1 MEPSTPIRNS
11 NPNVAKVTA
20 SPAARKGILPSLG
33 NDSISPMQRRRLIHQ
48 SCRER
53 YQAILETQ
61 ARATIRTN
69 PVAKRYLKATLPA
82 LRRHLLQ
89 VRNLQ
94 QRVARGVIGNAIW
107 QAISSLRNRE
117 SRRKRSA
124 ASRARNKKAEK
135 AMRKF
140 AKRLKIDSGPFNPY
154 VLQKDRQLT
163 AEEKKIHLDDDHF
176 LNDPSTRPQQDA
188 RILKRELDTNYI
200 LSNKVDLP
208 PRPSTNP
215 VYRA

>member
-11 NPNVAKVTA
+11 NPNAAKVTA
-20 SPAARKGILPSLG
+20 SPAASKRILPLLG
-33 NDSISPMQRRRLIHQ
+33 NDSISPMQRRILLHQ
-48 SCRER
+48 SRREK
-53 YQAILETQ
+53 YQAILEAK
-61 ARATIRTN
+61 ARATIRINLVTF
-69 PVAKRYLKATLPA
+69 RYLKPT
-82 LRRHLLQ
+82 RKHLLR
-89 VRNLQ
+89 VRNLRQ
-94 QRVARGVIGNAIW
+94 KVARRVIGSGMRPAFR
-107 QAISSLRNRE
+107 SLRNRL

-124 ASRARNKKAEK
+124 ASRVRNKKAEK
-135 AMRKF
+135 AMRRF

-208 PRPSTNP
+208 PRSSTNP
-215 VYRA
+215 VYSV

>member
-1 MEPSTPIRNS
+1 MAPSTPILTSNS
-11 NPNVAKVTA
+11 NVAKVTA
-20 SPAARKGILPSLG
+20 SPAAREGILQSNG
-33 NDSISPMQRRRLIHQ
+33 NDVSPMQSIRLTRQFRSIK
-48 SCRER
+48 
-53 YQAILETQ
+53 YQATLEAQ
-61 ARATIRTN
+61 ARAAIRINLGTF
-69 PVAKRYLKATLPA
+69 
-82 LRRHLLQ
+82 RHLRPTRKHLYR
-89 VRNLQ
+89 VRNLK
-94 QRVARGVIGNAIW
+94 QRVARRVIGSGMRPAFR
-107 QAISSLRNRE
+107 SLRNRL

-124 ASRARNKKAEK
+124 ASRVRNKKAEK
-135 AMRKF
+135 AMRRF

-163 AEEKKIHLDDDHF
+163 AEEKKIHLDEDHF

>member
-1 MEPSTPIRNS
+1 MY
-11 NPNVAKVTA
+11 KV
-20 SPAARKGILPSLG
+20 
-33 NDSISPMQRRRLIHQ
+33 
-48 SCRER
+48 
-53 YQAILETQ
+53 
-61 ARATIRTN
+61 
-69 PVAKRYLKATLPA
+69 
-82 LRRHLLQ
+82 
-89 VRNLQ
+89 
-94 QRVARGVIGNAIW
+94 
-107 QAISSLRNRE
+107 
-117 SRRKRSA
+117 
-124 ASRARNKKAEK
+124 
-135 AMRKF
+135 

-208 PRPSTNP
+208 PRSSTNP

>member
-1 MEPSTPIRNS
+1 MKSLQL
-11 NPNVAKVTA
+11 
-20 SPAARKGILPSLG
+20 ILR
-33 NDSISPMQRRRLIHQ
+33 Q
-48 SCRER
+48 
-53 YQAILETQ
+53 
-61 ARATIRTN
+61 
-69 PVAKRYLKATLPA
+69 K
-82 LRRHLLQ
+82 
-89 VRNLQ
+89 
-94 QRVARGVIGNAIW
+94 VARRVIGSGMRPAFR
-107 QAISSLRNRE
+107 SLRNRL

-124 ASRARNKKAEK
+124 ASRVRNKKAEK
-135 AMRKF
+135 TMRRF

>member
-1 MEPSTPIRNS
+1 MR
-11 NPNVAKVTA
+11 
-20 SPAARKGILPSLG
+20 
-33 NDSISPMQRRRLIHQ
+33 RRRLVQQ
-48 SCRER
+48 SRRER
-53 YQAILETQ
+53 HQAILEAQ
-61 ARATIRTN
+61 ARATIRINRGTFRLLK
-69 PVAKRYLKATLPA
+69 PTRMHRY
-82 LRRHLLQ
+82 R
-89 VRNLQ
+89 VRNLK
-94 QRVARGVIGNAIW
+94 QRVARRVIGNAIW

-124 ASRARNKKAEK
+124 ASRAHNKKAEK

-163 AEEKKIHLDDDHF
+163 AEEKKIHLDEDHF

-200 LSNKVDLP
+200 LSNKVELP

>member
-20 SPAARKGILPSLG
+20 SPAARKGIQSSPG
-33 NDSISPMQRRRLIHQ
+33 NDSISPMQRCRLVQQ

-53 YQAILETQ
+53 HQAILEAQ
-61 ARATIRTN
+61 ARATIRINRGTF
-69 PVAKRYLKATLPA
+69 RYLKPT
-82 LRRHLLQ
+82 RMHLYR
-89 VRNLQ
+89 VRNLR
-94 QRVARGVIGNAIW
+94 QRVARRVLGNAVR
-107 QAISSLRNRE
+107 SLRNRQ

-124 ASRARNKKAEK
+124 ASRAHNKKAEK

-163 AEEKKIHLDDDHF
+163 AEEKKIHLDEDHF

>member
-1 MEPSTPIRNS
+1 MEPSTPVCNS

-20 SPAARKGILPSLG
+20 SPAASKGILPSLG
-33 NDSISPMQRRRLIHQ
+33 NDSISPMQRRRLTHQ
-48 SCRER
+48 FRR
-53 YQAILETQ
+53 KKYQATLEAQ
-61 ARATIRTN
+61 ARATIRINLGTF
-69 PVAKRYLKATLPA
+69 RYLRPTRMHLFC
-82 LRRHLLQ
+82 LRK
-89 VRNLQ
+89 LQ
-94 QRVARGVIGNAIW
+94 QRVARRVIGNAIW

-135 AMRKF
+135 AMRKV

-200 LSNKVDLP
+200 LSNKADLP

>member
-1 MEPSTPIRNS
+1 MAPSTPIRNS

-20 SPAARKGILPSLG
+20 SPAANKGIQSSPG
-33 NDSISPMQRRRLIHQ
+33 NDSISPMQRRRLVQQ

-53 YQAILETQ
+53 HQAILEAQ
-61 ARATIRTN
+61 ARATIRINLGTF
-69 PVAKRYLKATLPA
+69 
-82 LRRHLLQ
+82 RHLRPTRMHLF
-89 VRNLQ
+89 RLRKLQ
-94 QRVARGVIGNAIW
+94 QRVARRVIGNAIW
-107 QAISSLRNRE
+107 QAISILRNRE

-163 AEEKKIHLDDDHF
+163 AEEKKIHLDEDHF

-188 RILKRELDTNYI
+188 RILKRDKIKIYCL
-200 LSNKVDLP
+200 
-208 PRPSTNP
+208 
-215 VYRA
+215 

>member
-1 MEPSTPIRNS
+1 MEPSTPVRNS

-33 NDSISPMQRRRLIHQ
+33 NDSISPMQRRRLVHQ
-48 SCRER
+48 SRKER
-53 YQAILETQ
+53 HQAILEAQ
-61 ARATIRTN
+61 ARATIRIN
-69 PVAKRYLKATLPA
+69 LATFRHLRPT
-82 LRRHLLQ
+82 RRHLFRL
-89 VRNLQ
+89 RNLQ
-94 QRVARGVIGNAIW
+94 QRVACRVIGNAIW
-107 QAISSLRNRE
+107 QAIRSIRNRQ

-135 AMRKF
+135 AMYKV
-140 AKRLKIDSGPFNPY
+140 AKKLKIDSGPFNPY
-154 VLQKDRQLT
+154 VSQKDRQLT

-176 LNDPSTRPQQDA
+176 LNDPSTRQNQDA

>member
-11 NPNVAKVTA
+11 NPNAAKVTA
-20 SPAARKGILPSLG
+20 SPAASKRILPSLG
-33 NDSISPMQRRRLIHQ
+33 NDSISPMQRRILLHQ
-48 SCRER
+48 SRREK
-53 YQAILETQ
+53 YQAILEAK
-61 ARATIRTN
+61 ARATIRINLVTF
-69 PVAKRYLKATLPA
+69 RYLKPT
-82 LRRHLLQ
+82 RKHLLR
-89 VRNLQ
+89 VRNLRQ
-94 QRVARGVIGNAIW
+94 KVARRVIGSGMRPAFR
-107 QAISSLRNRE
+107 SLRNRL

-124 ASRARNKKAEK
+124 ASRVRNKKAEK
-135 AMRKF
+135 AMRRF

>member
-1 MEPSTPIRNS
+1 MAPSTPIRTSNS
-11 NPNVAKVTA
+11 NVAKVTA
-20 SPAARKGILPSLG
+20 SPAAREGILPSNG
-33 NDSISPMQRRRLIHQ
+33 NDAISPMQRLRLTSQ
-48 SCRER
+48 FRSTK
-53 YQAILETQ
+53 YQATLEAQ
-61 ARATIRTN
+61 ARATIRINLTTF
-69 PVAKRYLKATLPA
+69 RYLKPT
-82 LRRHLLQ
+82 RKHLYR
-89 VRNLQ
+89 VRNLK
-94 QRVARGVIGNAIW
+94 QRVARRVIGNAIW
-107 QAISSLRNRE
+107 QAISNLRNRE

-163 AEEKKIHLDDDHF
+163 AEEKKIHLDEDHF